1 MHPLLLRTRA
11 RIRDATKP
19 IGEAA
24 VGALTIGLLR
34 TTRYFDP
41 IKTANLFGRIAAPD
55 RPLDA
60 RARIGRANLTAAFP
74 EKSPEEI
81 ETILAGV
88 WDNLGRL
95 GAEFAHLDHV
105 WEHDPAHPEN
115 SRIEIEPR
123 THELFA
129 QLRLDGKPALIF
141 ASHLGNWELPA
152 VAAVAHGLDAAILFR
167 RPNSASANR
176 IIEEMRAVKMGTLIP
191 AGRDAPLRLAEALQ
205 KGQHVAMLVDQYF
218 TNGVDVTFF
227 GRKTKANPT
236 LARLLRQIE
245 CPDPWRPHYPP
256 ARPSLS
262 RRTVRGSDRRCAT
275 PPDKSTFRERC
286 RRSRRW
292 SRAGFANIRISG
304 CGCIA
309 AGGNGAPPRQSH
321 CEERK
326 RRSDPAVAST
336 CSGLLRF
343 RSQ

>member
-1 MHPLLLRTRA
+1 MHPLLLRAKA
-11 RIRDATKP
+11 RLRDATKP

-41 IKTANLFGRIAAPD
+41 IKTANLFGRIAGLIG
-55 RPLDA
+55 PLT
-60 RARIGRANLTAAFP
+60 REQRIGRANLTAAFP

-81 ETILAGV
+81 ESILAGV

-176 IIEEMRAVKMGTLIP
+176 IIEELRAVKMGTLIP
-191 AGRDAPLRLAEALQ
+191 AGRDAPLRLADALQ
-205 KGQHVAMLVDQYF
+205 KGQHVAILADQYF
-218 TNGVDVTFF
+218 TNGVEVTFF

-245 CPDPWRPHYPP
+245 CPIHGVRIIRLPGHRFRAELSEEVKPVRDAAGQIDIQGTMQAVTSVIEGWIREYPDQW
-256 ARPSLS
+256 LWLH
-262 RRTVRGSDRRCAT
+262 
-275 PPDKSTFRERC
+275 
-286 RRSRRW
+286 RRW
-292 SRAGFANIRISG
+292 R
-304 CGCIA
+304 
-309 AGGNGAPPRQSH
+309 
-321 CEERK
+321 
-326 RRSDPAVAST
+326 
-336 CSGLLRF
+336 
-343 RSQ
+343 

>member
-11 RIRDATKP
+11 RIRDAMKP

-41 IKTANLFGRIAAPD
+41 IKTANLFGRIAGLIG
-55 RPLDA
+55 PLT
-60 RARIGRANLTAAFP
+60 REQRIARANLIAAFP

-95 GAEFAHLDHV
+95 GAEFAHLDHI
-105 WEHDPAHPEN
+105 WQHDPAFPER
-115 SRIEIEPR
+115 SRIEIGPR

-141 ASHLGNWELPA
+141 AGHLGNWELPA
-152 VAAVAHGLDAAILFR
+152 VAAVAHGLAAAILFR

-176 IIEEMRAVKMGTLIP
+176 IIEEIRAVKMGTLIP
-191 AGRDAPLRLAEALQ
+191 AGRDAPLRMAEALRN
-205 KGQHVAMLVDQYF
+205 GQHVAILVDQYF
-218 TNGVDVTFF
+218 SNGVEVTFF

-245 CPDPWRPHYPP
+245 CPIHGVRIIRLPGHRFRAELSEELTPVRDASGQVDVQGTMQAITSVVEGWIREYPDQW
-256 ARPSLS
+256 LWLH
-262 RRTVRGSDRRCAT
+262 
-275 PPDKSTFRERC
+275 
-286 RRSRRW
+286 RRW
-292 SRAGFANIRISG
+292 R
-304 CGCIA
+304 
-309 AGGNGAPPRQSH
+309 
-321 CEERK
+321 
-326 RRSDPAVAST
+326 
-336 CSGLLRF
+336 
-343 RSQ
+343 